1 MIVALNNQMKKSNHY
16 IKQRKLSKTL
26 LKIAMEL
33 VTDSPSSILSRS
45 FRNILFD
52 YISQNKDCL
61 PLNFDSTINDLNKLF
76 AFLDA
81 IEDEF
86 SKEH

>member
-1 MIVALNNQMKKSNHY
+1 MKKS
-16 IKQRKLSKTL
+16 KLSNKHRKPSKVLTQ
-26 LKIAMEL
+26 AAFNFMA
-33 VTDSPSSILSRS
+33 DSSALMFSRS
-45 FRNILFD
+45 LRNILFD

-61 PLNFDSTINDLNKLF
+61 PVDFDITMNDFNNLF

-86 SKEH
+86 SKEL